1 MISKDKSRVEHEKVC
16 CTPNNDSKSTADN
29 NEVVGDSANINS
41 EPQDFCK
48 APLAAVDQE
57 GQSIS
62 SQHRPKVYS
71 DWSYA
76 VRQSKLFVPNQYLL
90 TNYCPIVDKISKA
103 LEDFTPPPCTDKES
117 DSLLLEHFSTSL
129 LRS

>member
-1 MISKDKSRVEHEKVC
+1 MRKKVC

-62 SQHRPKVYS
+62 SQHRSKVYS

-76 VRQSKLFVPNQYLL
+76 VRQSKLHLKFVLNQYLL

-103 LEDFTPPPCTDKES
+103 LEDFTPPQHTDKES
-117 DSLLLEHFSTSL
+117 DSLLTEHFSTSL
-129 LRS
+129 LHS